1 MGRSCK
7 EIKKRILK
15 DYPDVKV
22 EQTADKR
29 SCAEGD
35 TIYLSKEDYE
45 PKKMVDLFNILHE
58 IGHVYT
64 SEKWMPRAEREWRA
78 TTWAIFHMK
87 KYGIRIPEW
96 RKKNFQEDI
105 YFWYELE
112 KAFFNRDMRMK
123 KQNLKLFWNEQES
136 A

>member
-7 EIKKRILK
+7 SIKERILA

-22 EQTADKR
+22 EHTEEKQSHAVD
-29 SCAEGD
+29 D
-35 TIYLSKEDYE
+35 TIYLNDQDYE
-45 PKKMVDLFNILHE
+45 PRTMVALFNILHE

-64 SEKWMPRAEREWRA
+64 HEKWMPRSEREWRA

-96 RKKNFQEDI
+96 RKKNFQEDV
-105 YFWYELE
+105 YLWYLLE
-112 KAFFNRDMRMK
+112 KEFLHTDMRMK